1 MNKCHFLGKLDGE
14 PDVYNEKGVSV
25 IRFTL
30 EVEEYRKG
38 RDGEKIRSFTYLEFE
53 AWDTAAKAIEKYAYP
68 DCMIAVEAIARNDD
82 SSENEMDIV
91 FRVTSFKILHG

>member
-14 PDVYNEKGVSV
+14 PDVYTEKGVSV

-38 RDGEKIRSFTYLEFE
+38 RDGEKIRSNVNIIKNNFNLPVELHTSAPVCSKTRIYLEKE
-53 AWDTAAKAIEKYAYP
+53 DIKVKSLGAK
-68 DCMIAVEAIARNDD
+68 
-82 SSENEMDIV
+82 
-91 FRVTSFKILHG
+91 